1 MGDRVLE
8 PDETFQVQLSSPL
21 GATISDGISVVTIL
35 NDEKPLTTAV
45 ASNSTD
51 APVLTMDQAAPI
63 LAAAIQLWEQA
74 GAATSSFDEVELIV
88 MDLPDTVIGL
98 TEGST
103 ILIDATAA
111 GYGWF
116 VDATPFDSREY
127 HETGDGLL
135 AFSTS
140 DAFGRMDLLT
150 LIAHELGHV
159 LGYEHTE
166 SGLMSEDLAPGAR
179 NLESAN
185 GKLTFIDLPLD
196 TDSEVAL
203 AKKRRTLFSR

>member
-1 MGDRVLE
+1 
-8 PDETFQVQLSSPL
+8 
-21 GATISDGISVVTIL
+21 
-35 NDEKPLTTAV
+35 
-45 ASNSTD
+45 
-51 APVLTMDQAAPI
+51 MDQAAPI

-74 GAATSSFDEVELIV
+74 GVAPSSFDGVELIV

-116 VDATPFDSREY
+116 VDATPFDSCEY
-127 HETGDGLL
+127 HESGDGLL

-159 LGYEHTE
+159 LGYEHAE
-166 SGLMSEDLAPGAR
+166 SGLMSEALAPGAR
-179 NLESAN
+179 NLESTN
-185 GKLTFIDLPLD
+185 GKLAFIDLPLD
-196 TDSEVAL
+196 TDSEVAW